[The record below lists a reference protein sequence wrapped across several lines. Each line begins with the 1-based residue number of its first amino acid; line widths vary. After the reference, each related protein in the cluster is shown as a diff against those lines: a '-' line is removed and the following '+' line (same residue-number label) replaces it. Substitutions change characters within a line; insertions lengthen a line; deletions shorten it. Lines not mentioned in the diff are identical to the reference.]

1 MENYAELALRIRA
14 ASRQIIEPDST
25 DPRWIEARD
34 MEWAAQSLLRDIHEF
49 QARFRR
55 EHKAPLTRW
64 DLESD
69 DERKRLKRTRPGAPE
84 CSSCGQPFKTDAD
97 YWKHYVIP
105 ELEYPNLGYC
115 WKRTALEHERSKEG
129 WEA

>member
-14 ASRQIIEPDST
+14 ASRQMYEPDSP

-49 QARFRR
+49 QLRFRR
-55 EHKAPLTRW
+55 ENKHPLTRW

-69 DERKRLKRTRPGAPE
+69 RERERMMRSTAMAPE
-84 CSSCGQPFKTDAD
+84 CQSCGQPFKTEAD
-97 YWKHYVIP
+97 FWKHYVVTDIH
-105 ELEYPNLGYC
+105 YPNLGNC
-115 WKRTALEHERSKEG
+115 WKKVAKAQADRKEG
-129 WEA
+129 ETV

>member
-14 ASRQIIEPDST
+14 ASRQIFEPDST

-55 EHKAPLTRW
+55 ENKAPLTRW

-69 DERKRLKRTRPGAPE
+69 DERKRWMRTPSSVPE
-84 CSSCGQPFKTDAD
+84 CISCGQPFKTEAD
-97 YWKHYVIP
+97 YWKHYIIP
-105 ELEYPNLGYC
+105 EIEYPNLGNC
-115 WKRTALEHERSKEG
+115 WKRTALGYAGRKEG